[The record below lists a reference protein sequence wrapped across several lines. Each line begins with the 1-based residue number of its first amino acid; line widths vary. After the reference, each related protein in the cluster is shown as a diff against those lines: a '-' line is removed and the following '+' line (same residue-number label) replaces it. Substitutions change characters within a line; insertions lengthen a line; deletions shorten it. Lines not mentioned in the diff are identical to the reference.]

1 MHTGHCKNKGKKPL
15 NFFSGIV
22 FVSAGL
28 LNLCGIIVYVAHVT
42 EEVGHKARQPRD
54 DPALRYR
61 YGWCVLFSALSFSF
75 MEFAGAMF
83 VYVYIKRFKTS
94 FEKKQQ
100 NSHGGGGGGGA
111 APKTNHYVGN
121 VVSDGRGNGPL
132 LPPPPPPFSS
142 NLRAGERLDED
153 PEYHDT
159 TIDSSLGVPVG
170 GGGGGGGGG
179 GSRLS
184 AGFKNAGN
192 SGVYHNL
199 PSVDRHMLSAS
210 ASSSPGVGNYHNH
223 QRGGVNNRSLSRSQ
237 DFLNSLDDRER
248 RGGGRGV
255 GYDSRHASLT
265 RGGSSVG
272 GGGGFLSS
280 ADYNF
285 VSRNT
290 LSTTA
295 DYNKD
300 YSYDTLHR
308 TTPI

>member
-1 MHTGHCKNKGKKPL
+1 M

-61 YGWCVLFSALSFSF
+61 YGWCVALSAFSF
-75 MEFAGAMF
+75 SLMEFAGAMF
-83 VYVYIKRFKTS
+83 VYVYIKRFKSS

-100 NSHGGGGGGGA
+100 SATAANPKLANCAGIAGVGGVGGG
-111 APKTNHYVGN
+111 
-121 VVSDGRGNGPL
+121 GNGPL
-132 LPPPPPPFSS
+132 LPPPPPPFPA

-153 PEYHDT
+153 PDYHDT
-159 TIDSSLGVPVG
+159 TIDSSVGVGAKLMPPVG
-170 GGGGGGGGG
+170 GG
-179 GSRLS
+179 
-184 AGFKNAGN
+184 A
-192 SGVYHNL
+192 SGAYHNL
-199 PSVDRHMLSAS
+199 PSMDRHMPSAS
-210 ASSSPGVGNYHNH
+210 ASSSPGGGNYHL
-223 QRGGVNNRSLSRSQ
+223 QRGATNRSLSRSQ
-237 DFLNSLDDRER
+237 DFLNSLDARER
-248 RGGGRGV
+248 GDRGG

-265 RGGSSVG
+265 RGGSSG
-272 GGGGFLSS
+272 GGGLLSS

-285 VSRNT
+285 VSREISRNT

-300 YSYDTLHR
+300 FSYDTLHR